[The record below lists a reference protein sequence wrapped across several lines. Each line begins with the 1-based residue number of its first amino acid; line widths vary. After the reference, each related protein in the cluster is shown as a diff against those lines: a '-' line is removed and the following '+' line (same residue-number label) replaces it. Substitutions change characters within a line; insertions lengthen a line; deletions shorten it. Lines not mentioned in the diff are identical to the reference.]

1 MDDDVYDGSFWVEEI
16 NGEVQLETPMRKKRK
31 YVKRKKEYD
40 GWGSTNLI
48 QFLQSLGF
56 DTSRQ
61 ITQNEAAALINEYV
75 RENSLQHP
83 TKKKRIVCDKR
94 LHLLFGRKTIGRLKI
109 NALLESHFAA
119 NCVESDDD
127 IYFNSDD
134 DDNSPACETPRTTMA
149 SSERKCQPRGRVVE
163 KPKSCFAAIVPF
175 NIKLVYLKRSLVQEL
190 VKDPETF
197 ETKVVGSFIRVRC
210 DPNDYLQKNSH
221 QLLQVT
227 GLEKGSDED
236 ILLRASGFVEDI
248 SIQMLS
254 DDNFTEEECEDLHQ
268 RVKDGLLKKPMIAD
282 IEKMARILHEDVT
295 KHWLARELV
304 QLKHLIDR
312 ANEKGWRKELD
323 EYLRKREK
331 LQNPDE
337 QERLL
342 REVPQ
347 VIAEDLESESISPED
362 PDENVEN
369 HVEEFW
375 QPTSKQPS
383 KDTDFFSYKDTKL
396 LDVPNPAKPESDSP
410 TSILGR
416 SGSSEVPFFN
426 VATNGS
432 MFNSISRGTAADHQQ
447 QPEQLVGFSYKN
459 GVVSKPEQL
468 IDFAHK
474 NDGVSKAEQLLNF
487 ALKTNGVSKPA
498 ESNVFRISVAQQA
511 EPAPPSQPQV
521 IELSDDDDDD
531 DDESDQPIITKEVQP
546 FNQLKMW
553 YYKDPQGNVQ
563 GPFDLISLKRWSDA
577 NYFPSDFKV
586 WKEGESPKDG
596 GLLVKILQSLP
607 SFHI

>member
-312 ANEKGWRKELD
+312 ANEKGWRSTLD

-531 DDESDQPIITKEVQP
+531 DDESDQPIITKEV
-546 FNQLKMW
+546 
-553 YYKDPQGNVQ
+553 
-563 GPFDLISLKRWSDA
+563 
-577 NYFPSDFKV
+577 

>member
-312 ANEKGWRKELD
+312 ANEKGWRSTLD

-426 VATNGS
+426 VATNGK
-432 MFNSISRGTAADHQQ
+432 DHQQ

-531 DDESDQPIITKEVQP
+531 DDESDQPIITKEV
-546 FNQLKMW
+546 
-553 YYKDPQGNVQ
+553 
-563 GPFDLISLKRWSDA
+563 
-577 NYFPSDFKV
+577 